1 MHLAEEFEQQL
12 LLLCDL
18 NHKLSSLIT
27 QDSFETEDILL
38 MVDTREQI
46 LQNLLSLIEQDAEL
60 ATLTQWQTAIQET
73 QAIVELMQLKTAE
86 IGKSLQKFRHGQRSV
101 QQYKKFL

>member
-1 MHLAEEFEQQL
+1 MHLADEFEQEL
-12 LLLCDL
+12 LLFCDE
-18 NHKLSSLIT
+18 NHKLMSSLT
-27 QDSFETEDILL
+27 QDSFEAEDILV
-38 MVDTREQI
+38 MVDTRERI

-60 ATLTQWQTAIQET
+60 ATNSQWKTAIQET

-86 IGKSLQKFRHGQRSV
+86 IGTSLQKFRHGQRSV